1 MKKLYSKPLI
11 ALALLLPSLAIAQG
25 DISVAASDIG
35 SASERGL
42 EIALEADRRDL
53 GWQDQSAN
61 MTMVL
66 RNRTGQEST
75 RAMRLKSLEVEGD
88 GDQSLTIFDE
98 PRDVEGTAFLS
109 YTHALIADEQWL
121 YLPALKRVK
130 RISSSNKSGPFMGSE
145 FAYEDIS
152 SQEVEKYT
160 YKWLRDQMLD
170 GRNAFVVE
178 RIPQYEHSGYTKQIV
193 WMDEEMYQP
202 VKVEFYDRRGSL
214 LKTLVADQ
222 FQQYLGQYWRTG
234 RMHMVN
240 HLTGKE
246 TTLTWTDYEFQTDL
260 SERDFDQS
268 SLQRAR

>member
-1 MKKLYSKPLI
+1 MEKKMKKLLSFL
-11 ALALLLPSLAIAQG
+11 LLLPSFVFAQDVALPG
-25 DISVAASDIG
+25 DPA
-35 SASERGL
+35 EKGL
-42 EIALEADRRDL
+42 EIAREADRRDT
-53 GWQDQSAN
+53 GWLNQTAN

-66 RNRTGQEST
+66 KNRTGKESS
-75 RAMRLKSLEVEGD
+75 RAMRLKTLEVDGD
-88 GDQSLTIFDE
+88 GDKSLTIFDE

-109 YTHALIADEQWL
+109 YTHALVADEQWL

-152 SQEVEKYT
+152 SQEVEKYS
-160 YKWLRDQMLD
+160 YLWLRDELLD
-170 GRNAFVVE
+170 GRDTYVIE

-193 WMDEEMYQP
+193 WIDKEMFQP
-202 VKVEFYDRRGSL
+202 LKVEFYDRKQAL
-214 LKTLVADQ
+214 LKTLIADDY
-222 FQQYLGQYWRTG
+222 QQYLDQYWRTS

-246 TTLTWTDYEFQTDL
+246 TTLTWTGYQFQTDL
-260 SERDFDQS
+260 NERDFDQN

>member
-1 MKKLYSKPLI
+1 MKKILSL
-11 ALALLLPSLAIAQG
+11 LLLLPSLVLAQDG
-25 DISVAASDIG
+25 A
-35 SASERGL
+35 EKGL
-42 EIALEADRRDL
+42 EIALEADRRDV
-53 GWQDQSAN
+53 GWSDQSAN

-75 RAMRLKSLEVEGD
+75 RSMRLKSLEVEGD
-88 GDQSLTIFDE
+88 GDKSLTIFDE

-109 YTHALIADEQWL
+109 YTHALVPDDQWL

-160 YKWLRDQMLD
+160 YRWLRDEEFE
-170 GRNAFVVE
+170 GRNTFVVE

-193 WMDEEMYQP
+193 WIDQEMYQP
-202 VKVEFYDRRGSL
+202 LKVEFYDRKESL
-214 LKTLVADQ
+214 LKTLISTEY
-222 FQQYLGQYWRTG
+222 QQYLDKYWRTSS
-234 RMHMVN
+234 MHMVN
-240 HLTGKE
+240 HQTGKE
-246 TTLTWTDYEFQTDL
+246 TTLTWSDYEFQTEL